1 MLALDRRAS
10 VRLQSQTNWRRAA
23 VSFPWR
29 RISGRSMAA
38 RPVQHL
44 RQQMSLAART
54 RGRTRRTLGCYG
66 RPPCPRR
73 RCCGRFVSDLIV
85 SGGRRRNEGAIAT
98 VMERRVLTMM
108 GGRIAMMALS
118 VGRQLNSDA
127 ANADQRADRVES
139 WRTYRALLMPTFGHS
154 DTLRARGVRPRQ
166 APADSDA
173 SGEARANRSSIRFSY
188 RPGWDGAASNVGSDG
203 CASRSFGTGVRPG

>member
-44 RQQMSLAART
+44 RQQMSLEART

-108 GGRIAMMALS
+108 GGRIAMMAYRRPQQRTRLS
-118 VGRQLNSDA
+118 AVSSTAYAARQS
-127 ANADQRADRVES
+127 RADRVRS
-139 WRTYRALLMPTFGHS
+139 CTASCRALLMTTATTTPAHTALKAPISRLIHVSPSPTPS
-154 DTLRARGVRPRQ
+154 QSPP
-166 APADSDA
+166 PAADQTTPAGS
-173 SGEARANRSSIRFSY
+173 
-188 RPGWDGAASNVGSDG
+188 AASK
-203 CASRSFGTGVRPG
+203 ATRR

>member
-1 MLALDRRAS
+1 MLALDRRAL

-98 VMERRVLTMM
+98 VMEQRVLTMM
-108 GGRIAMMALS
+108 GGRTAMMAY
-118 VGRQLNSDA
+118 RRPQ
-127 ANADQRADRVES
+127 QRASPLLPLPPFLLRRRKGGSNTRSGGRGREC
-139 WRTYRALLMPTFGHS
+139 RNYRNS
-154 DTLRARGVRPRQ
+154 
-166 APADSDA
+166 
-173 SGEARANRSSIRFSY
+173 
-188 RPGWDGAASNVGSDG
+188 
-203 CASRSFGTGVRPG
+203 

>member
-73 RCCGRFVSDLIV
+73 RCCGRFVSGLTV
-85 SGGRRRNEGAIAT
+85 NGGRRRNEGAIAT

-108 GGRIAMMALS
+108 GGRTAMMAYCRPQQRTRLS
-118 VGRQLNSDA
+118 AVSSTAYAARQIARRSRQKLHRVVSSTSDDDHNHHTPA
-127 ANADQRADRVES
+127 HSSQIANL
-139 WRTYRALLMPTFGHS
+139 TPH
-154 DTLRARGVRPRQ
+154 P
-166 APADSDA
+166 
-173 SGEARANRSSIRFSY
+173 RFSLSNAIPISSAG
-188 RPGWDGAASNVGSDG
+188 RRSNKPG
-203 CASRSFGTGVRPG
+203 R

>member
-1 MLALDRRAS
+1 MLALDRRAL

-98 VMERRVLTMM
+98 VMEQRVLTMM

-118 VGRQLNSDA
+118 SASTAYAIVGRQLNSVRGA
-127 ANADQRADRVES
+127 ANRRSRQKLHRVVSSTSDDDHNHHTALKAPISRLIHASLSPTPSQSPPPAADQTS
-139 WRTYRALLMPTFGHS
+139 
-154 DTLRARGVRPRQ
+154 
-166 APADSDA
+166 PAGS
-173 SGEARANRSSIRFSY
+173 
-188 RPGWDGAASNVGSDG
+188 AASK
-203 CASRSFGTGVRPG
+203 ATRR